1 VPQQVKRLY
10 DEVSPALDSI
20 VYWFMK
26 KSINLYGEALV
37 KTMAYRAGSGNTQ
50 KGVEGVKAFWSQRG
64 IDPTEIN
71 IADGSGLSPQD
82 RVTTKAQVT
91 VLRYARRQPWF
102 AAYYAAFPEY
112 NGMKMKSGT
121 INGVKGYCG
130 YQQSPDGHTYI
141 FSFLVNNY
149 NGSSARLIAKMYAVL
164 DELKK

>member
-1 VPQQVKRLY
+1 
-10 DEVSPALDSI
+10 
-20 VYWFMK
+20 
-26 KSINLYGEALV
+26 
-37 KTMAYRAGSGNTQ
+37 
-50 KGVEGVKAFWSQRG
+50 KGVEAVKAFWSGRG

-71 IADGSGLSPQD
+71 IVDGSGLSPQD

-91 VLRYARRQPWF
+91 VLRHARRQPWF

-121 INGVKGYCG
+121 IGGEKGYCG

-149 NGSSARLIAKMYAVL
+149 NGSAARLIAKMYAVL